1 MHWTRLEGVIPIL
14 HERYIWDKVTG
25 DRLGVHPLLWFY
37 QHRHWELKVPITAEI
52 ILIFWRK

>member
-1 MHWTRLEGVIPIL
+1 MRLEGVIPIL

-25 DRLGVHPLLWFY
+25 DWLGVHPLLWFY